1 MKNGNKKKVEW
12 SKAITGL
19 VILFFAGYGIWS
31 GIRYYQLCL
40 IAIEKDSMMPDAT
53 LAVTCV
59 TTILAALMSYCLYQ
73 WGLKNSRN
81 KYGIDSEG
89 EPFVTPGPYSEED
102 RSRRSTRRTCRGRW
116 RRWGC
121 RWAGSRH

>member
-1 MKNGNKKKVEW
+1 MKDRKKKVEW
-12 SKAITGL
+12 SKVITGI

-31 GIRYYQLCL
+31 GIRYYQLCVM
-40 IAIEKDSMMPDAT
+40 AIEKDSMMPDAT

-81 KYGIDSEG
+81 KYGVDSEG
-89 EPFVTPGPYSEED
+89 EPFVLPGPYSEEEEQAFYTGFPTQTIPD
-102 RSRRSTRRTCRGRW
+102 EGDGVECI
-116 RRWGC
+116 
-121 RWAGSRH
+121 

>member
-1 MKNGNKKKVEW
+1 MNRNKKKVEW
-12 SKAITGL
+12 SKVVTAL
-19 VILFFAGYGIWS
+19 VITFFAGYGIWS

-40 IAIEKDSMMPDAT
+40 IAIEKDAMMPDAT

-81 KYGIDSEG
+81 KYGVDAEG
-89 EPFVTPGPYSEED
+89 EPFVLPGPYSEEEEQAFD
-102 RSRRSTRRTCRGRW
+102 TGFPTQSIPDEDDGVECI
-116 RRWGC
+116 
-121 RWAGSRH
+121 

>member
-1 MKNGNKKKVEW
+1 MKDGNKKKVEW
-12 SKAITGL
+12 SKIITGI

-31 GIRYYQLCL
+31 GIRYYQLCKM
-40 IAIEKDSMMPDAT
+40 AIEQGSMMPDAT

-81 KYGIDSEG
+81 KYGIDAEG
-89 EPFVTPGPYSEED
+89 EPFIIPGPYSHEEEESLETGFPAQTVPED
-102 RSRRSTRRTCRGRW
+102 GDGVECI
-116 RRWGC
+116 
-121 RWAGSRH
+121 